1 MDAVSVCVLS
11 SGVSSVYHAGDFT
24 AGLQIELIR
33 YHGYPAQSHEV
44 QTRDGY
50 ILGVQR
56 IPPPSDNQ
64 SRMLDSLPLS
74 VSHVHCTLYILLCAS
89 YLEQIL

>member
-64 SRMLDSLPLS
+64 SRMLDSLPLYQ
-74 VSHVHCTLYILLCAS
+74 SHMYIVHCTAVCFIP
-89 YLEQIL
+89 